1 MTTQLEDEA
10 WFSWAARELSIDLLL
25 EALLPL
31 HECVSRKCCYMYQ
44 NTHECHCAVA
54 T

>member
-1 MTTQLEDEA
+1 MTIQLEDEA
-10 WFSWAARELSIDLLL
+10 SFSWAARELSIDLLL

-31 HECVSRKCCYMYQ
+31 HECVTRKCCYMSQ
-44 NTHECHCAVA
+44 NTHKCHCTVA